1 LSFGSLGIPGIS
13 AAFVAAGSSMLTVNF
28 VDDTHMLVTF
38 GTRDLVPRIPSDPV
52 DDDDRMVA
60 AELIE
65 LPSGKVLAK
74 TRWHLHDHARYLW
87 SLGQGRFLL
96 REAGSLGVFAPL
108 ANLSLKDPFLRVAL
122 PHRGGLLDAIILS
135 PDARLLTVE
144 SHRPAPKP
152 KLTGIDINLLDHNG
166 AAMPQRQDLH
176 LDFYRISGAGSEAS
190 PFNAVL
196 AGSAR
201 AAEAVRLPVDG
212 DGYLVANG
220 GKRGHWLVDFEGF
233 GGKPVPVGAVDSGCP
248 PGLELVSPTQWVAFA
263 CRGATPDS
271 MTIAAYDFAKHEI
284 WEEPMGTM
292 AAAPVFALA
301 PAASRF
307 AISRR
312 LDDVVSSSNLPGT
325 VPDQPAGP
333 IQEVRVY
340 GTQTGDLLLTLRCVP
355 AFRNGENFDLSP
367 DGMHL
372 AIARNGAV
380 EIFRLPELTK
390 VDRED
395 LVELRKLQPPESNA
409 PVDLRRLATSE
420 KRNASLNAAES
431 AEEEPAASPPTPVA
445 APNGVSPVAANAT
458 AVGVT
463 PPGTGVMPAA
473 KEVSRPALAS
483 ASPSDAAPR
492 SPTDAASTASG
503 DPIQDPA
510 VHRKPPTLLNPGE
523 KAEATTK
530 PAKGSKPPPPPPE

>member
-1 LSFGSLGIPGIS
+1 
-13 AAFVAAGSSMLTVNF
+13 MLTVHF
-28 VDDTHMLVTF
+28 VDDTHMLVTY
-38 GTRDLVPRIPSDPV
+38 GTRDLVPRLANDPV
-52 DDDDRMVA
+52 DDEDRMVA

-74 TRWHLHDHARYLW
+74 TRWHLHDHSRYLW

-96 REAGSLGVFAPL
+96 RESGYLSVFAPL
-108 ANLSLKDPFLRVAL
+108 ANLSLKDPFMRVSVQ
-122 PHRGGLLDAIILS
+122 HREGILDAIILS
-135 PDARLLTVE
+135 PDARLLTIE
-144 SHRPAPKP
+144 THHPAPKR

-166 AAMPQRQDLH
+166 AAVPDRPELY
-176 LDFYRISGAGSEAS
+176 LDFYRISGLGSATS
-190 PFNAVL
+190 PFQAVQ
-196 AGSAR
+196 AGGAR
-201 AAEAVRLPVDG
+201 AAEPVRLPVNG
-212 DGYLVANG
+212 DGYLVATG

-233 GGKPVPVGAVDSGCP
+233 GSKAMPVGAVDSGCP

-263 CRGATPDS
+263 CRGLTPDT

-284 WEEPMGTM
+284 WEEPLGTM
-292 AAAPVFALA
+292 AVAPVFALA

-312 LDDVVSSSNLPGT
+312 IDDVTSSSSLPGT
-325 VPDQPAGP
+325 LPDQPMGP

-372 AIARNGAV
+372 AIARAGML

-409 PVDLRRLATSE
+409 AVDLRRLTASGN
-420 KRNASLNAAES
+420 RNTALNPAES
-431 AEEEPAASPPTPVA
+431 AEEEPVARPPVPAA
-445 APNGVSPVAANAT
+445 APKGASPVAANAT
-458 AVGVT
+458 AVGVA
-463 PPGTGVMPAA
+463 PAGTAEASAA
-473 KEVSRPALAS
+473 RSASKNSQALAS
-483 ASPSDAAPR
+483 QPAGDAV
-492 SPTDAASTASG
+492 
-503 DPIQDPA
+503 QDPT
-510 VHRKPPTLLNPGE
+510 VRRKPPTLLNPGE
-523 KAEATTK
+523 KPEANTK
-530 PAKGSKPPPPPPE
+530 SEKTPAATPPQKE